1 LLNFVGIF
9 GQFWLGKSEKLC
21 GTKKMATA
29 PRTIIITTAI
39 PNANAGGKLAV
50 KRSFPLAVST
60 TNITG
65 PLCAIATIPTQNKIV
80 PSPTYFD
87 INSEAAYR
95 NTDSP
100 DMDGDMDDS
109 CGSDE
114 GYDEPMRKRQRL
126 THLSPDE
133 KQNRRK
139 LRNRIAAQ
147 AARDRKKAFM
157 EELMDR
163 VTRLEKENKKLANEN
178 AHLRSETRELHS
190 ENKKLKVEMAEV
202 KKQQQKTAEVPTAF
216 ESAALISVP
225 LQQVQVDGTNA
236 GAYSK
241 MAKCLLMIYSVV
253 CTKLMPEEFGTQSVV
268 PKYTVEELTELLESG
283 KIIVTRQCLNE
294 LIKVLSA
301 LRKEERQAANPK
313 PPTRPRAAPG

>member
-1 LLNFVGIF
+1 
-9 GQFWLGKSEKLC
+9 
-21 GTKKMATA
+21 MAAA

-39 PNANAGGKLAV
+39 PNANAGGRVAV
-50 KRSFPLAVST
+50 KRGFPLAVST
-60 TNITG
+60 ANITT
-65 PLCAIATIPTQNKIV
+65 PICAIATFPNQNKIV

-87 INSEAAYR
+87 INSEASYR

-100 DMDGDMDDS
+100 DPEDS
-109 CGSDE
+109 CDSD
-114 GYDEPMRKRQRL
+114 GGLFEPMRKRQRL

-147 AARDRKKAFM
+147 AARDRKKMFM
-157 EELMDR
+157 EDLMDR
-163 VTRLEKENKKLANEN
+163 VARLEKENKKLATEN

-190 ENKKLKVEMAEV
+190 ENRKLKVEMSEV
-202 KKQQQKTAEVPTAF
+202 KKQLKSAEVPTTF

-225 LQQVQVDGTNA
+225 LQQVQVDGMNA
-236 GAYSK
+236 GSYSK

-253 CTKLMPEEFGTQSVV
+253 CTKLMPEEHGQQSVT
-268 PKYTVEELTELLESG
+268 PKYTVEQLTELLENG

-301 LRKEERQAANPK
+301 LRKEELQAANPK
-313 PPTRPRAAPG
+313 PPTRRRPAPG

>member
-1 LLNFVGIF
+1 
-9 GQFWLGKSEKLC
+9 
-21 GTKKMATA
+21 MATA

-39 PNANAGGKLAV
+39 PNANAGGKVAV

-60 TNITG
+60 ANVSAPI
-65 PLCAIATIPTQNKIV
+65 CAFATISNHKFV

-95 NTDSP
+95 STDSP
-100 DMDGDMDDS
+100 DMDDS
-109 CGSDE
+109 AGSE
-114 GYDEPMRKRQRL
+114 SGFDEPMQKRQRL

-147 AARDRKKAFM
+147 AARDRKKVFM
-157 EELMDR
+157 EDLMDR
-163 VTRLEKENKKLANEN
+163 VTRLEKENKKLATEN
-178 AHLRSETRELHS
+178 SHLRTETRELHS
-190 ENKKLKVEMAEV
+190 ENRQLKAEMAEV
-202 KKQQQKTAEVPTAF
+202 KKQQQKLATAEVPTAF

-236 GAYSK
+236 MAYST

-253 CTKLMPEEFGTQSVV
+253 CTKLMPEEHGQKSVM
-268 PKYTVEELTELLESG
+268 PKYTVEQLTELLESG
-283 KIIVTRQCLNE
+283 KLIVTRQCLNE
-294 LIKVLSA
+294 LMQLLTA
-301 LRKEERQAANPK
+301 LRTQERLAVNPNPK
-313 PPTRPRAAPG
+313 PPWRRAAPG

>member
-1 LLNFVGIF
+1 
-9 GQFWLGKSEKLC
+9 
-21 GTKKMATA
+21 MATA

-39 PNANAGGKLAV
+39 PSANAGGKVAV
-50 KRSFPLAVST
+50 KRSFPLAVSS
-60 TNITG
+60 TNITA
-65 PLCAIATIPTQNKIV
+65 PICAIATIPSQNKIV
-80 PSPTYFD
+80 SSPTYFD

-95 NTDSP
+95 QSSSP
-100 DMDGDMDDS
+100 DLDS
-109 CGSDE
+109 LCGSDA

-157 EELMDR
+157 EDLIER
-163 VTRLEKENKKLANEN
+163 VSRLEKENKKLATEN
-178 AHLRSETRELHS
+178 AHLRGETRELHA
-190 ENKKLKVEMAEV
+190 ENRNLKAEMAKL
-202 KKQQQKTAEVPTAF
+202 KKQQQKPTEVPTTF

-225 LQQVQVDGTNA
+225 LQQVQVDGMKV
-236 GAYSK
+236 GSYSK
-241 MAKCLLMIYSVV
+241 MARCLLMIYSVV
-253 CTKLMPEEFGTQSVV
+253 CTKLMPEEHGQQTVM
-268 PKYTVEELTELLESG
+268 PKYTVEQLTELLESG
-283 KIIVTRQCLNE
+283 KITVTRQCLNE

-313 PPTRPRAAPG
+313 PPPQRQAAPG